1 MNHCIFCKIVKGEI
15 PKEFRYED
23 EFVVAFDDINPA
35 NKVHVLFVPKK
46 HIESFEKIEDDKFFP
61 SIRCGIQKVVEKEKL
76 VGKGYKVLVN
86 GGGAQ
91 IVNHLHFH
99 LIGPIGLNA
108 KL

>member
-1 MNHCIFCKIVKGEI
+1 MKDCIFCKIINKEI

-23 EFVVAFDDINPA
+23 EFVVAFDDINPV
-35 NKVHVLFVPKK
+35 NKTHILFIPKK
-46 HIESFEKIEDDKFFP
+46 HIESFEEIRNDEFLP
-61 SIRCGIQKVVEKEKL
+61 SIRKGIQKISRDEKL
-76 VGKGYKVLVN
+76 LDKGYKILVN

-91 IVNHLHFH
+91 VVNHLHFH